1 MGLPMAPV
9 FVYSVTASCC
19 ASLGER
25 GYTNRKGENFVKR
38 LVYLATAALVAMLIL
53 MPATLAQ
60 DMVPGDDHPHLPE
73 PNAVV
78 VGSHEELEQI
88 AGQPVPSP
96 NPGQHPEQVPA
107 APPQELPASGG
118 PSVTAVILP
127 AAALLLVGSGVLTYV
142 ALRRR
147 GR

>member
-1 MGLPMAPV
+1 
-9 FVYSVTASCC
+9 
-19 ASLGER
+19 
-25 GYTNRKGENFVKR
+25 VKR
-38 LVYLATAALVAMLIL
+38 IAYLATAALVAMLIL